1 MIFLKLFIMLSLLI
15 LLYTVLSGLN
25 KTDKKI
31 IKEISWMQG
40 DKGGESNWSI
50 KGNFK
55 KLPFVMTEE
64 ELNQMGDPFPFHVNY
79 IGYIFLKI
87 ACAVLF
93 FIGLYGR
100 AGNVY
105 VAILGIP
112 LGFWVIDWIY
122 KRSNK
127 NELDLVRLDLEDVYN
142 SLRFNVRSGETLGDA
157 LTNVSSVVKRSK
169 RLKVQLIKLAA
180 EINLTA
186 NIEKALLSFGKQFN
200 YDEIK
205 LFVQCIQQSL
215 VTGIFDNVLEGQ
227 ATQLSRK
234 NEQYRERKNEGIDKE
249 MLIWAMLYF
258 LGAMAI
264 IFILMTSHIGD
275 AMNQIF
281 K

>member
-1 MIFLKLFIMLSLLI
+1 MIFLKLFIMLSLLV
-15 LLYTVLSGLN
+15 LLYTALSGPN
-25 KTDKKI
+25 RTDKKI
-31 IKEISWMQG
+31 LKEISYMQG
-40 DKGGESNWSI
+40 NKGGESNWSI
-50 KGNFK
+50 KGKLK
-55 KLPFVMTEE
+55 KLPFIMTEE
-64 ELNQMGDPFPFHVNY
+64 ELSQMGDPFPFHINY

-87 ACAVLF
+87 ACAILF

-100 AGNVY
+100 IDNVY

-112 LGFWVIDWIY
+112 LGFWVIDWAY

-127 NELDLVRLDLEDVYN
+127 NELDFIRLDLEDVYN
-142 SLRFNVRSGETLGDA
+142 SLRFNVRSGEGLGEA
-157 LTNVSSVVKRSK
+157 LTNVSDVVKRNE

-180 EINLTA
+180 QINLTA
-186 NIEKALLSFGKQFN
+186 NVEKALVSFGKRFN

-249 MLIWAMLYF
+249 MLVWGMLYF
-258 LGAMAI
+258 LGAMGL
-264 IFILMTSHIGD
+264 IFIIVTSHVND
-275 AMNQIF
+275 AMKQIF
-281 K
+281 R